1 MLVLSRK
8 KGERIVLRDDIV
20 VTVVELRGGKV
31 RLGIE
36 APSEVAVHRKEL
48 YDKIVQEVTRRQDES
63 AQPAT

>member
-8 KGERIVLRDDIV
+8 QGESIVVRDDIV

-36 APSEVAVHRKEL
+36 APSEVVVHRKEL
-48 YDKIVQEVTRRQDES
+48 YDKIVQEQERQHGECTPS
-63 AQPAT
+63 AT